1 MRQFYMEKLSKA
13 SDRED
18 FPYCVY
24 CGEKVSLVVIM
35 DLILTYTCTDCG
47 ESVEVRLYEEL
58 L

>member
-1 MRQFYMEKLSKA
+1 MEKLSKA

-24 CGEKVSLVVIM
+24 CGEKVSLVAIM
-35 DLILTYTCTDCG
+35 DLMLTYTCTECG
-47 ESVEVRLYEEL
+47 ESVEVRLYEKL